1 MKLTV
6 EAELSKREAEF
17 VRALQAGAEPTRATD
32 AGTAVS
38 MARVL
43 LTRPH
48 VIAALRTL
56 GADVAVYQKVSANV

>member
-17 VRALQAGAEPTRATD
+17 VRVLQAGAEPTRAAD

-43 LTRPH
+43 LTWPH

-56 GADVAVYQKVSANV
+56 GADVAVYQKVSANA

>member
-1 MKLTV
+1 MVTV
-6 EAELSKREAEF
+6 EAELSKRNAEF
-17 VRALQAGAEPTRATD
+17 VRAHQAGAEPTRATD

-38 MARVL
+38 LARVL

-56 GADVAVYQKVSANV
+56 WAAVAVYQKVPASV

>member
-1 MKLTV
+1 MVTV

-17 VRALQAGAEPTRATD
+17 VRVLQTGAEPTRDTD
-32 AGTAVS
+32 AGAAVS

-43 LTRPH
+43 LARSH

-56 GADVAVYQKVSANV
+56 GADVAVYQKVSASV

>member
-1 MKLTV
+1 MVTV
-6 EAELSKREAEF
+6 EAELSKRNAEF
-17 VRALQAGAEPTRATD
+17 VRVLQAGAEPTRAT
-32 AGTAVS
+32 AAVTAVS

-56 GADVAVYQKVSANV
+56 GADVAVYRKVSANA

>member
-1 MKLTV
+1 MVTV
-6 EAELSKREAEF
+6 EAELSKRNAEF
-17 VRALQAGAEPTRATD
+17 VRVLQAVAEPTRATD

-48 VIAALRTL
+48 IIAALRTL
-56 GADVAVYQKVSANV
+56 GADVAIYQKVPANA